1 MDYQRGR
8 LVVSG
13 ALATLIA
20 FSGDVLIGDVVAPGG
35 GIFEFDT
42 FSPTSVHGAT
52 IDEVRGIT
60 GGNVKLRFGLSAVKT
75 ATFISRL
82 IVQDSTGAYQVLEAA
97 DATFSN
103 PLGTRSRWEW
113 SGDSV
118 WTTTHASR
126 TVQVH
131 F

>member
-1 MDYQRGR
+1 MADFWDW

-13 ALATLIA
+13 ILNALAA
-20 FSGDVLIGDVVAPGG
+20 GGGDLLIGDVVGPGG
-35 GIFEFDT
+35 GVFEFDT
-42 FSPTSVHGAT
+42 FAPATIREAT

-60 GGNVKLRFGLSAVKT
+60 GGTVKLRFGLSTVVS
-75 ATFISRL
+75 ATFIRRL
-82 IVQDSTGAYQVLEAA
+82 IVLDSTGAYQHLLAS
-97 DATFSN
+97 DASFSN

-126 TVQVH
+126 SVQVCY
-131 F
+131 